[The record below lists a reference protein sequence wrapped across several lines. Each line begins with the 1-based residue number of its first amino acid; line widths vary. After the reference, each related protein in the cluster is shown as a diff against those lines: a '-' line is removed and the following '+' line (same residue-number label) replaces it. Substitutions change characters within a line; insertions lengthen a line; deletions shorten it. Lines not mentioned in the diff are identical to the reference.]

1 MKKMLLK
8 MAAIAVMAVMG
19 SQVAQAQAVITDAV
33 QQETQKEALKAQKEA
48 KKPKRHRH
56 RLRRKLKRLRRKLR
70 LASRQP
76 RKSRRN

>member
-48 KKPKRHRH
+48 KKAEKAQAQAQ
-56 RLRRKLKRLRRKLR
+56 KE
-70 LASRQP
+70 A
-76 RKSRRN
+76 

>member
-33 QQETQKEALKAQKEA
+33 KAQDKAQKAAEKAA
-48 KKPKRHRH
+48 K
-56 RLRRKLKRLRRKLR
+56 LN
-70 LASRQP
+70 Q
-76 RKSRRN
+76 

>member
-1 MKKMLLK
+1 MKKTLLK

-48 KKPKRHRH
+48 KKAEKAVE
-56 RLRRKLKRLRRKLR
+56 KATKK
-70 LASRQP
+70 AE
-76 RKSRRN
+76 KADKNAGKEKK